1 MNSTLPH
8 RIQAAANVIRNR
20 LKFKPDVA
28 IILGTGLS
36 GLAGEIHKPAVIPYA
51 EIPEFPQCTV
61 KSHCGELVMGKLE
74 GRNVAA
80 LSGRFH
86 FDEGWSME
94 DLRLPVRVMRE
105 LGAQTLIVSGAS
117 GCMNPQFHLGDI
129 VLLEDHINLMGT
141 NPLIGPN
148 DDSLGPRYPDMSWP
162 YDRELLKM
170 AEESA
175 SAAGVRARPGVYAA
189 MTGPSLE
196 TRAEYRFL
204 RTIGADV
211 VGMSVVPEV
220 IVAVHAGMRVL
231 GLAVVTDM
239 CLPDAMSPV
248 DVEAV
253 LATARAA
260 EPKMTAIVKRVLGR
274 LGGPGG
280 ADGV

>member
-1 MNSTLPH
+1 MTSTLSL

-20 LKFKPDVA
+20 SKFQPEVA

-36 GLAGEIHKPAVIPYA
+36 GLVGEVRKPTVIPYA

-61 KSHCGELVMGKLE
+61 MSHCGELVMGKLE
-74 GRNVAA
+74 GRKVAA
-80 LSGRFH
+80 MSGRFH
-86 FDEGWSME
+86 FYEGWSME
-94 DLRLPVRVMRE
+94 DLTLPVRVMRA

-117 GCMNPQFHLGDI
+117 GCMSPQFQLGDI
-129 VLLEDHINLMGT
+129 VLIEDHINLMGT

-148 DDSLGPRYPDMSWP
+148 DDNLGPRYPDMSCP

-170 AEESA
+170 AQEAA
-175 SAAGVRARPGVYAA
+175 SEAGVRARPGVYAA

-196 TRAEYRFL
+196 TPAEYRFL
-204 RTIGADV
+204 RIIGADV
-211 VGMSVVPEV
+211 VGMSIVPEV
-220 IVAVHAGMRVL
+220 IVAIHAGMRVL

-239 CLPDAMSPV
+239 CLPEAMSPI

-253 LATARAA
+253 LATAREA
-260 EPKMTAIVKRVLGR
+260 EPKMTAIVKRVLSR